1 MNGDFKAF
9 LKFVATT
16 GTIAGILLWIMNNNR
31 GR

>member
-9 LKFVATT
+9 LKFVAAA
-16 GTIAGILLWIMNNNR
+16 GTIAGVLLWLMNNNR